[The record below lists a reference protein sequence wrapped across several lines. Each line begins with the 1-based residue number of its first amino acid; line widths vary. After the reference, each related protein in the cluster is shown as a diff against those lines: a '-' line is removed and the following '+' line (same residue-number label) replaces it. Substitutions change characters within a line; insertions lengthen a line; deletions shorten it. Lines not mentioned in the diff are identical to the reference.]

1 MPDRTTATG
10 AVRLGAID
18 IGTNSIRS
26 MVVEVL
32 PDGTYRVLDEEREM
46 TRLGSGVAQR
56 GRLQAAAFERT
67 LDAVGRMRA
76 IAHGL
81 GVAEL
86 RAAATSAVREAE
98 NGAAFRREAWRRH
111 RVRVEVISP
120 EEEARLAFES
130 AIRRFDLE
138 GRAVAVADIGGGS
151 LEVVLSAGSIVDR
164 VYSLPLGAVR
174 LTEKYRR
181 SDPLRTRHWEKLRR
195 AIDTGLR
202 DEIGKLPFPVEVIV
216 GSGGTFSALG
226 GMVRFER
233 EGKEG
238 NPHGYTVTRAEVTRM
253 LARFLE
259 VPETER
265 REIPGMPPQ
274 RADIIVAGTAVVAR
288 LAKYLKCRQ
297 ITINDGGVR
306 DGLILAMIAD
316 MGLGTAAAASTP
328 PTRMDAVH
336 RFALR
341 CRCNERH
348 GNQVALL
355 AGQVFDGVRQRYH
368 LPASAREVLTA
379 AALLHDAGFLVN
391 HAKHHKHTYHLIMHS
406 DLAGWSAREIELIA
420 NVARYHRRAY
430 PKRSHV
436 NFGRLDK
443 PDRRLVRR
451 LAGILRLGVALNRS
465 HQQLVTHVDCHVR
478 KDRVTL
484 VLSALREP
492 VVELW
497 DIRRK
502 AGLFEKAFDVRLA
515 VRWVQVDA
523 AEGAPSGLRVV
534 RGRRR
539 A

>member
-1 MPDRTTATG
+1 LPDRTTATG
-10 AVRLGAID
+10 TVRLAAID
-18 IGTNSIRS
+18 IGTNSIRL
-26 MVVEVL
+26 VVAEIQ

-46 TRLGSGVAQR
+46 TRLGAGIVRS

-76 IAHGL
+76 IADGL
-81 GVAEL
+81 GVADL

-111 RVRVEVISP
+111 RVRVDVISP
-120 EEEARLAFES
+120 DEEARLAFES
-130 AIRRFDLE
+130 AMRRFDLE

-151 LEVVLSAGSIVDR
+151 LEVVLSAGSIVDQ

-181 SDPLRTRHWEKLRR
+181 SDPLRSRHWEKLRR
-195 AIDTGLR
+195 VIDTSLR
-202 DEIGKLPFPVEVIV
+202 SEIGKPPFPVEVIV

-259 VPETER
+259 VPEAER

-288 LAKYLKCRQ
+288 LAKFLKCRQ

-316 MGLGTAAAASTP
+316 LGLQTTAAAAAP
-328 PTRMDAVH
+328 PTRMDAVL
-336 RFALR
+336 RFARR

-355 AGQVFDGVRQRYH
+355 AGQIFDGMRPRYR
-368 LPASAREVLTA
+368 LPIATRELLTA

-436 NFGRLDK
+436 NFARLDK
-443 PDRRLVRR
+443 ADRRLVRC

-465 HQQLVTHVDCHVR
+465 HQQLISGVACHAR
-478 KDRVTL
+478 RNRVTL
-484 VLSALREP
+484 VLSAMREP

-497 DIRRK
+497 DIKRK
-502 AGLFEKAFDVRLA
+502 AGLFEKAFEARLG
-515 VRWVQVDA
+515 VKWVQADA
-523 AEGAPSGLRVV
+523 ERASSELRVV